1 MFAQTVASAA
11 LCLSAPETEI
21 DHLSIPVFIGAVLKP
36 IGNTT
41 VGYLLQLR
49 IYLLRQP
56 GPSVIF
62 TALTNPFDCFPVRKA
77 DCHRNYFHMSP
88 YEFQTG
94 IFTLFAEPIHI
105 AKG

>member
-21 DHLSIPVFIGAVLKP
+21 DHLSIPAFIAAVLKP
-36 IGNTT
+36 IGNAT

-56 GPSVIF
+56 GPSVIL
-62 TALTNPFDCFPVRKA
+62 TVLTNPFDSQSARVISTPITSTCLR
-77 DCHRNYFHMSP
+77 MQ
-88 YEFQTG
+88 FQTG
-94 IFTLFAEPIHI
+94 IFTLLAEPIHI